1 MNRAI
6 VLLLPLLY
14 SPVVSAFDYSKEDVQ
29 ISIAVAA
36 FLEGLDQK
44 ALSALCFVESS
55 HNPKALNPDDGSTP
69 SIGLCQVKYKTAKWL
84 GFTGNPKDL
93 YDPFLNAVYAAR
105 YLRYQLD
112 RYGDMERAFAAY
124 NAGRSKYPGYNQR
137 YINKVKEAML
147 NE

>member
-14 SPVVSAFDYSKEDVQ
+14 SPVVSAFEYSKEDVQ

-55 HNPKALNPDDGSTP
+55 HNPKAINPDDGSTP
-69 SIGLCQVKYKTAKWL
+69 SIGLCQVKYRTAQWL
-84 GFTGNPKDL
+84 GFTGEAHDL
-93 YDPFLNAVYAAR
+93 KDPFINAMYAAK

-112 RYGDMERAFAAY
+112 RYNDFERALAAY
-124 NAGRSKYPGYNQR
+124 NAGHSKYPGYNQR
-137 YINKVKEAML
+137 YVNKVKEAML